1 MFLADAQSFVRAQN
15 IFRYSHYDAQLR
27 EAAKFIYEY
36 ANEYKT
42 LPDVEMV
49 NAKTGAQLQSAAD
62 IDPKHFDWFLDEYER
77 FARHKELES
86 AILAS
91 ADMLEK
97 GEYGSVEEKIKK
109 AVQVGLTK
117 DMGLDYFDDPKA
129 RLQALKDNNGTVP
142 TGCKNFDK
150 KLFGGFNRG

>member
-15 IFRYSHYDAQLR
+15 IFKYSHYDAELR
-27 EAAKFIYEY
+27 EPAKFIYEY
-36 ANEYKT
+36 ADEYKT
-42 LPDVEMV
+42 LPDVDMV

-77 FARHKELES
+77 FARHKSLET

-97 GEYGSVEEKIKK
+97 GDQENFYKNLHKKGVFVNSNRIIQLSMAHKNKDINKITDAIHACAKHI
-109 AVQVGLTK
+109 
-117 DMGLDYFDDPKA
+117 
-129 RLQALKDNNGTVP
+129 
-142 TGCKNFDK
+142 
-150 KLFGGFNRG
+150 